1 MKSFFKKIGKAIK
14 SGFKKI
20 GKFFNS
26 KIGKI
31 IGTVLAAW
39 TLTSIYSSMFGKKA
53 VEQGAKEVG
62 KKVAEGQGVTASG
75 EATQKVAEKLAEKEG
90 KKLLSQTAVDSTG
103 KIAINSEKAVEG
115 IADQILTFSKE
126 DNAIFDSLTSAQD
139 GLEKTLQDAIG
150 IGEELTKTGLEKGF
164 SAEVSQDTLF
174 NVINDTTTKQDQFNL
189 GKLAEAAPDLPTE
202 SVTGQPF
209 TQQQKDLM
217 VAMENASP
225 KTIRRA
231 MANPDFRTAYE
242 SGGFENLSSRF
253 KSPDAYGA
261 REFSSYG
268 EAIKAGDNLL
278 SKAGNI
284 MQHTMETSVGELT
297 GGKVGGFLGDRGAA
311 GTAFTG
317 IKTAASLLAEPM
329 EMPRPPNYAARSVS
343 QGLLST
349 GENIAM
355 TPTPPGV
362 ADMYATVDFTSP
374 NALQQMYN
382 IHNGTYYYGGGAMN
396 IGRASLA

>member
-14 SGFKKI
+14 SGFKKL
-20 GKFFNS
+20 GKFF
-26 KIGKI
+26 
-31 IGTVLAAW
+31 A
-39 TLTSIYSSMFGKKA
+39 
-53 VEQGAKEVG
+53 
-62 KKVAEGQGVTASG
+62 G
-75 EATQKVAEKLAEKEG
+75 EATEEVAKKALEESSKEVI
-90 KKLLSQTAVDSTG
+90 KNSTLDSTG
-103 KIAINSEKAVEG
+103 KILIENADDVVNLSNNVVAEG
-115 IADQILTFSKE
+115 SKQGVV
-126 DNAIFDSLTSAQD
+126 FDSIAASQS
-139 GLEKTLQDAIG
+139 GLEKTLSNATTL
-150 IGEELTKTGLEKGF
+150 GEELTKTGLEKGF
-164 SAEVSQDTLF
+164 SAEVSQDTLL
-174 NVINDTTTKQDQFNL
+174 NVISDTTTKQEQFNL

-209 TQQQKDLM
+209 TQQQKNLM

-242 SGGFENLSSRF
+242 AGGYENLSSRF

-268 EAIKAGDNLL
+268 EAIKAG
-278 SKAGNI
+278 
-284 MQHTMETSVGELT
+284 
-297 GGKVGGFLGDRGAA
+297 
-311 GTAFTG
+311 TAFTG
-317 IKTAASLLAEPM
+317 IRTAASLLAEPM

-349 GENIAM
+349 GEDIAM

-382 IHNGTYYYGGGAMN
+382 IHNGTYYYGGGGMN
-396 IGRASLA
+396 FGRASLA

>member
-14 SGFKKI
+14 SGFKKL

-31 IGTVLAAW
+31 LGTVLMAW
-39 TLTSIYSSMFGKKA
+39 SLGGFFKSMFKG
-53 VEQGAKEVG
+53 GAKAAAESAATKAG
-62 KKVAEGQGVTASG
+62 EGAATSVAG
-75 EATQKVAEKLAEKEG
+75 EATEEVAKKALEKSSKEVI
-90 KKLLSQTAVDSTG
+90 KNSTLDSTG
-103 KIAINSEKAVEG
+103 KILIENADDVVNLSNNVVAEG
-115 IADQILTFSKE
+115 TKQGVV
-126 DNAIFDSLTSAQD
+126 FDSISASQS
-139 GLEKTLQDAIG
+139 GLEKTLSNATTL
-150 IGEELTKTGLEKGF
+150 GEELTQTGLEKGF

-189 GKLAEAAPDLPTE
+189 GKLAEAASDLPTE

-209 TQQQKDLM
+209 TQQQQNLM

-225 KTIRRA
+225 KTLRQA
-231 MANPDFRTAYE
+231 FANRDFRAAYE
-242 SGGFENLSSRF
+242 TGGYENLSSRF
-253 KSPDAYGA
+253 VSPESVGA
-261 REFSSYG
+261 REWSSYG

-284 MQHTMETSVGELT
+284 MQHTMETSIGELT
-297 GGKVGGFLGDRGAA
+297 GGKVGGFLGDRGAV
-311 GTAFTG
+311 GTAYTG

-329 EMPRPPNYAARSVS
+329 EMPTPPNYAARSVS

-349 GENIAM
+349 GEDIAM

-382 IHNGTYYYGGGAMN
+382 IHNGTYYYGGGGMN
-396 IGRASLA
+396 FGRASLA

>member
-14 SGFKKI
+14 SGFKKL

-31 IGTVLAAW
+31 LGTVLMAW
-39 TLTSIYSSMFGKKA
+39 SLGGFFKSMFKG
-53 VEQGAKEVG
+53 GAKAA
-62 KKVAEGQGVTASG
+62 AEGAAAKAGEGAATSVAG
-75 EATQKVAEKLAEKEG
+75 EATEEVAKKALEESSKEVI
-90 KKLLSQTAVDSTG
+90 KNSTLDSTG
-103 KIAINSEKAVEG
+103 KILIENADDVVNLSNNVVAEG
-115 IADQILTFSKE
+115 SKQGVV
-126 DNAIFDSLTSAQD
+126 FDSIAASQS
-139 GLEKTLQDAIG
+139 GLEKTLSNATTL
-150 IGEELTKTGLEKGF
+150 GEELTKTGLEKGF
-164 SAEVSQDTLF
+164 SAEVSQDTLL
-174 NVINDTTTKQDQFNL
+174 NVISDTTTKQEQFNL

-209 TQQQKDLM
+209 TQQQKNLM

-242 SGGFENLSSRF
+242 AGGYENLSSRF

-317 IKTAASLLAEPM
+317 IRTAASLLAEPM

-349 GENIAM
+349 GEDIAM

-382 IHNGTYYYGGGAMN
+382 IHNGTYYYGGGGMN
-396 IGRASLA
+396 FGRASLA